1 MHCRTVGRRSER
13 RSTVIVSLCV
23 APIARLAWAA
33 LCVLCLLTIA
43 QPARALDVIAVD
55 PDDVALDI
63 GALVELEDTSAT
75 TPGVVTLS
83 TAPDGDGTVQRI
95 EVTTDATEPSGRWAI
110 FALANASQETVDRL
124 LVARH
129 FQLPGSGLLSPD
141 LGGPRVLAVTPSRGF
156 TLDRLVATG
165 ADVFALSL
173 RPGET
178 ATFVAELTE
187 NALPSLELWQADE
200 YEDRVNSLTLYRG
213 IVLGIAGLLALF
225 LTIVFVV
232 RGTLMFLS
240 TAALAWTVLAFV
252 CVDFGFLGRLVP
264 GAAERLDI
272 WRAGVE
278 IALAGALF
286 VFLVGYLA
294 LMRWVRAMR
303 WVTLGTVAALGA
315 LAAFALADPST
326 AAGIARVALAGIVGF
341 GVFALALLSWRG
353 FDRAIMLVPSWA
365 LLIAWLYA
373 AALVVTGQVANDIVQ
388 PALTGG
394 LVLVVLL
401 IAFTTM
407 QHAFAGGGL
416 QPGLI
421 SDMERRALA
430 FAGSGDAVFD
440 WDCVRDRVV
449 VAPDISPTLGL
460 ERGTLIGP
468 VSEWLPHLH
477 PDERERF
484 RAMLE
489 MLVESRQGRIDEEFR
504 VQTAEGHF
512 HALAMRV
519 RPVLGADGEVA
530 RCIGTVA
537 DVTDQRAAMERLLH
551 DAVNDHLTG
560 LPKRELFLERVETA
574 ITLARAPNARRPT
587 VLVIDID
594 RFGRVN
600 EAFGMSAGDTI
611 LLTIARRMRRVLNA
625 EDSLARLSGDQ
636 FAALILSAADASDI
650 VGIAQRLRET
660 VSAPIEHDDGDGG
673 TAEVILTA
681 TIGSVTWSRPEESAS
696 DLINDAE
703 LAVFYAKRHGGD
715 RLEPF
720 QPTLRGEG
728 SDRLQLE
735 ADLRR
740 ALLRREI
747 AMAYQPIVRL
757 EDRSIAGFEAL
768 MRWEHPQ
775 RGAISPAE
783 FIPIAERT
791 GLISELGMFA
801 METAARD
808 LRAWRRVGNDDGV
821 FVSVNVSS
829 RQLMRQDLVD
839 DVARI
844 LARTQID
851 PAGLKLEL
859 TETIVM
865 DNPEQAGIVLERLK
879 ALGIGLSLDDFGT
892 GHSALSYLGRFP
904 FDTVKIDQSFLRR
917 EGKQKMVLLGSI
929 VTMATGLGLDVV
941 AEGVGSDEDAAK
953 LVELGCEFGQSFH
966 LGKPMPS
973 DEAMRALRPKP
984 KVKAG

>member
-1 MHCRTVGRRSER
+1 MATTWGTAPCMTGLLSAAAR
-13 RSTVIVSLCV
+13 V
-23 APIARLAWAA
+23 AAAVVLLLLLA
-33 LCVLCLLTIA
+33 L
-43 QPARALDVIAVD
+43 PAHALDVIAVD
-55 PDDVALDI
+55 PDEVALDL
-63 GALVELEDTSAT
+63 GALVEFRDTSDT
-75 TPGVVTLS
+75 TPGVVMLE
-83 TAPDGDGTVQRI
+83 TASDAEGTVNRI
-95 EVTTDATEPSGRWAI
+95 EVTTDAAEPSGRWAV
-110 FALANASQETVDRL
+110 FALSNGSEETVDRL
-124 LVARH
+124 LVAPH
-129 FQLPGSGLLSPD
+129 FRLPGSGLLAPD
-141 LGGPRVLAVTPSRGF
+141 LGGPRILAVTPSRGF
-156 TLDRLVATG
+156 SLDRLVAAG
-165 ADVFALSL
+165 ADVFALTL

-178 ATFVAELTE
+178 ATFVAELTG
-187 NALPSLELWQADE
+187 NGLPALELWQADE

-240 TAALAWTVLAFV
+240 TAALAWTVLAYV
-252 CVDFGFLGRLVP
+252 CVDFGFLTRLLP
-264 GAAERLDI
+264 GMADRADL

-294 LMRWVRAMR
+294 LMRWVRSMR
-303 WVTLGTVAALGA
+303 WVALGVVAALGGVAVYA
-315 LAAFALADPST
+315 LVDPSSAT
-326 AAGIARVALAGIVGF
+326 AIARVALGGIAAF
-341 GVFALALLSWRG
+341 GVFALVLLSWRG

-373 AALVVTGQVANDIVQ
+373 AALVVTGAVVNDVAQ

-394 LVLVVLL
+394 MVLIVLL
-401 IAFTTM
+401 IAFTAM

-430 FAGSGDAVFD
+430 LAGSGDAVFD
-440 WDCVRDRVV
+440 WDVVRDRVV
-449 VAPDISPTLGL
+449 TAPDLSPSLGL
-460 ERGTLIGP
+460 ERGALVGP
-468 VSEWLPHLH
+468 LANWLPRLH

-504 VQTAEGHF
+504 VQTAEGHYS
-512 HALAMRV
+512 ALAMRV
-519 RPVLGADGEVA
+519 RPVLGTDGEVA
-530 RCIGTVA
+530 RCVGTIA
-537 DVTDQRAAMERLLH
+537 DVTDQRAAVERLLH
-551 DAVNDHLTG
+551 DAVNDHLTA

-574 ITLARAPNARRPT
+574 ITLARAPNSRRPT

-611 LLTIARRMRRVLNA
+611 LLTIARRMRRVLNPQ
-625 EDSLARLSGDQ
+625 DSLARLSGDQ
-636 FAALILSAADASDI
+636 FAALILSEGDASGI
-650 VGIAQRLRET
+650 VEIANRLRET
-660 VSAPIEHDDGDGG
+660 VSAPIEHDAGGEDGP
-673 TAEVILTA
+673 AEVILTA
-681 TIGSVTWSRPEESAS
+681 TIGMVTWSHNEESAS
-696 DLINDAE
+696 DLVNDAE

-720 QPTLRGEG
+720 RPTLRGEG

-740 ALLRREI
+740 ALVRREI
-747 AMAYQPIVRL
+747 TMAYQPIVKL

-768 MRWEHPQ
+768 MRWEHPT
-775 RGAISPAE
+775 RGSVSPGE

-791 GLISELGMFA
+791 GLIGELGAHA
-801 METAARD
+801 MEQASRD
-808 LRAWRRVGNDDGV
+808 LRSWSRASGNENV

-839 DVARI
+839 DVSRV

-851 PAGLKLEL
+851 PERLKLEL

-865 DNPEQAGIVLERLK
+865 DNPEQAGIVLERLA

-941 AEGVGSDEDAAK
+941 AEGVNSDADADK
-953 LVELGCEFGQSFH
+953 LVELGCKFGQSFH
-966 LGKPMPS
+966 FGKPVAS
-973 DEAMRALRPKP
+973 DEVMRMLRPKP
-984 KVKAG
+984 SYSK

>member
-1 MHCRTVGRRSER
+1 MLGR
-13 RSTVIVSLCV
+13 VLLG
-23 APIARLAWAA
+23 LA
-33 LCVLCLLTIA
+33 LILLTA
-43 QPARALDVIAVD
+43 LFALPARALDVIAID
-55 PDDVALDI
+55 PDDVALNI
-63 GALVELEDTSAT
+63 GSLVEVQDTSET
-75 TPGVVTLS
+75 TPGVVTLT
-83 TAPDGDGTVQRI
+83 TAPDDDGTVQRI
-95 EVTTDATEPSGRWAI
+95 EVTTDATEPSGRWAV
-110 FALANASQETVDRL
+110 FALSNASQETIDRL
-124 LVARH
+124 LVAPH
-129 FQLPGSGLLSPD
+129 FRLPGSGLLAPD
-141 LGGPRVLAVTPSRGF
+141 LGGPRIRAVTPSRGF
-156 TLDRLVATG
+156 TLDRLVSAS
-165 ADVFALSL
+165 ADVFALTL

-178 ATFVAELTE
+178 ATFVAELTDAAIPAME
-187 NALPSLELWQADE
+187 IWQADE

-252 CVDFGFLGRLVP
+252 CVDFGFLARLVP
-264 GAAERLDI
+264 GADARLDV

-303 WVTLGTVAALGA
+303 WVTLAVVVALGG
-315 LAAFALADPST
+315 LAAFALVDPST
-326 AAGIARVALAGIVGF
+326 AAAIARVVLVGIVGF
-341 GVFALALLSWRG
+341 GVFSLALLSWRG

-365 LLIAWLYA
+365 LLIGWLYA
-373 AALVVTGQVANDIVQ
+373 AAMVVTGAVVNDVAQ

-394 LVLVVLL
+394 LVLIVLL

-440 WDCVRDRVV
+440 WDVNRDRIVT
-449 VAPDISPTLGL
+449 APDISPSLGL
-460 ERGTLIGP
+460 ERGALIGG
-468 VSEWLPHLH
+468 VSTWLPHLH

-504 VQTAEGHF
+504 VRAAEGHY
-512 HALAMRV
+512 HALAMRI
-519 RPVLGADGEVA
+519 RPVLGADGEIA
-530 RCIGTVA
+530 RCVGTVA
-537 DVTDQRAAMERLLH
+537 DVTDQRVAMERLLH

-560 LPKRELFLERVETA
+560 LPKRELFMERVETA
-574 ITLARAPNARRPT
+574 ITLARSPNARRPT

-600 EAFGMSAGDTI
+600 EAFGISAGDTI
-611 LLTIARRMRRVLNA
+611 LLTIARRMRRVLNP

-636 FAALILSAADASDI
+636 FAALILSESDTSGI
-650 VGIAQRLRET
+650 VEIAERLRET
-660 VSAPIEHDDGDGG
+660 VAAPIEHESDEGE
-673 TAEVILTA
+673 TAEIILTA
-681 TIGSVTWSRPEESAS
+681 TIGMVTWSRHEESAS

-728 SDRLQLE
+728 SNRLQLE

-740 ALLRREI
+740 ALVRREI
-747 AMAYQPIVRL
+747 TMAYQPIVRL

-768 MRWEHPQ
+768 MRWEHPT
-775 RGAISPAE
+775 RGSISPSE

-791 GLISELGMFA
+791 GLIAELGSFA
-801 METAARD
+801 METATRD
-808 LRAWRRVGNDDGV
+808 LRTWQRVSGNENV

-844 LARTQID
+844 LARTEID
-851 PAGLKLEL
+851 PAKLKLEL

-879 ALGIGLSLDDFGT
+879 TLGIGLSLDDFGT

-941 AEGVGSDEDAAK
+941 AEGLASDEDAGK
-953 LVELGCEFGQSFH
+953 LVELGCAFGQSFH
-966 LGKPMPS
+966 LGKPMAS

-984 KVKAG
+984 KAKVSQ